1 MLRVFLNLLN
11 SKFSEIFCFLICEM
25 HVKAVSEIEDDR
37 DRVYF
42 PKIVFTEKCVKN
54 GRKR

>member
-37 DRVYF
+37 GRVYF
-42 PKIVFTEKCVKN
+42 PKIVFTEKCV
-54 GRKR
+54 